1 MTMATT
7 YSLDASDASVDLAD
21 LQSPVLVAV
30 LGEFETVDTVFAAAE
45 KIRDAGFTRWDVH
58 SPFPIHGI
66 DEAMGIKP
74 TILPWLVLAGGLFGL
89 AGGYVLQWFC
99 NAYIYPFLV
108 SGKPFVSFPVYIPIM
123 FELTILCAS
132 LTAVFG
138 MLGLNQL
145 PMLYQPLFKSERFRR
160 VTDDRFFVVIESSD
174 PKFDEVATPK
184 LLAEL
189 GATAVENVED

>member
-1 MTMATT
+1 MATT
-7 YSLDASDASVDLAD
+7 HSLDTSDASVDLE
-21 LQSPVLVAV
+21 LPVLVAV
-30 LGEFETVDTVFAAAE
+30 LGEFETVDAVFNAAE
-45 KIRDAGFTRWDVH
+45 KIRDAGFKKWDVH

-66 DEAMGIKP
+66 DGAMGIRP
-74 TILPWLVLAGGLFGL
+74 TILPWLVLGGGLFGL
-89 AGGYVLQWFC
+89 VGGYALQWFC
-99 NAYIYPFLV
+99 NGYIYPFLV
-108 SGKPFVSFPVYIPIM
+108 SGKPFVSTPIYIPIM
-123 FELTILCAS
+123 FEMTILCAS

-184 LLAEL
+184 LLEEL

>member
-7 YSLDASDASVDLAD
+7 HSLDLSETSVDVEA
-21 LQSPVLVAV
+21 PVLVAV
-30 LGEFETVDTVFAAAE
+30 MGEFETVDAVFSAAE
-45 KIRDAGFTRWDVH
+45 KIRDAGFTCWDVH

-66 DEAMGIKP
+66 DGAMGIKP
-74 TILPWLVLAGGLFGL
+74 TILPWLVLGGGLFGL
-89 AGGYVLQWFC
+89 VGGYVLQWFC
-99 NAYIYPFLV
+99 NAYIYPFLI
-108 SGKPFVSFPVYIPIM
+108 SGKPMVSFPVYIPIM

-160 VTDDRFFVVIESSD
+160 ATDDRFFIVIDASD
-174 PKFDEVATPK
+174 PKFDEDKTRRM
-184 LLAEL
+184 LQDL
-189 GATAVENVED
+189 GAAAVENVED